1 MSSSRPWRPARQ
13 LLGLPAYHARLAGL
27 AFRSTNNHHHPC
39 HRHLSRADHAG
50 HGPSSPASAR
60 PLSAR
65 PLLGRPGPSPLPR
78 TRPLRLRP
86 AALSQTLPKVR
97 PLLRLILPW
106 PTPSQCG
113 TFFSHFLLLLLG
125 SRACPCADDPSRRLR
140 LQRLLRDAATL
151 VTLPVPSPAQTRTV
165 LCSPTPLLSRPADSW
180 ICRLRPTLASS
191 PPAHE
196 CQPGPSLWHL
206 PFRRCRILSCCGHL
220 RSLFLR
226 RLPFL
231 FLLSPR
237 RHPRDCVCALPLAR
251 ERSPHFPRGHSTLVP
266 TSFACTVATLVAS
279 SPTSTSTLHL
289 PYNFRHV
296 HAYLASCRQLC
307 RRLPARKLPFPSTRP
322 RPQSLLQDAGVAE
335 RHTLF

>member
-39 HRHLSRADHAG
+39 YRHLSRAGHAG
-50 HGPSSPASAR
+50 HGPSFPASAR

-86 AALSQTLPKVR
+86 AALSQTLPKVG

-140 LQRLLRDAATL
+140 LQRLSCDAATL

-165 LCSPTPLLSRPADSW
+165 LCSPTPLLARPADSW

-196 CQPGPSLWHL
+196 CQPYARAHLLCLHSGDTCCFFADLDKHSSPSLQL
-206 PFRRCRILSCCGHL
+206 PTCPRPLYKLLPALS
-220 RSLFLR
+220 
-226 RLPFL
+226 
-231 FLLSPR
+231 
-237 RHPRDCVCALPLAR
+237 PLAR
-251 ERSPHFPRGHSTLVP
+251 KEPP
-266 TSFACTVATLVAS
+266 
-279 SPTSTSTLHL
+279 L
-289 PYNFRHV
+289 PID
-296 HAYLASCRQLC
+296 Q
-307 RRLPARKLPFPSTRP
+307 T
-322 RPQSLLQDAGVAE
+322 RPQSLPQDAGVAE